1 LDRDTLPDEDF
12 KGRKTTLDG
21 VRMTEKSTGRVWL
34 ITGCSTGFGRELV
47 LAALAA
53 GDRVMATARR
63 PETLVDLAGLS
74 GGRVS
79 TAALDV
85 TDPASID
92 AAVKATI
99 AVFGRID
106 VLVNNA
112 GSMVMGA
119 VEEVSMADLREQ
131 FEVVFFGTAQVTK
144 AVVPL
149 LREQGS
155 GTIVQLSSLGGLK
168 TYPGY
173 GAYHAA
179 KYAVEGFSETLAAEL
194 APLGIQVLLVEPGA
208 FRTEFNRNKRV
219 TDELGV
225 YKDSAGVTRQVTQQ
239 LMNAEPNDPV
249 KGVAAIMKA
258 LDSDKPPL
266 RLLLGSDAVDG
277 LREHHESLLAEVTEW
292 EQLSRSTA
300 VAGE

>member
-1 LDRDTLPDEDF
+1 MNNTLEKHDEQ
-12 KGRKTTLDG
+12 
-21 VRMTEKSTGRVWL
+21 GRVWL

-63 PETLVDLAGLS
+63 PETLADLAEPGQ
-74 GGRVS
+74 GRVS
-79 TAALDV
+79 TAVLDV
-85 TDPASID
+85 TDSASIE
-92 AAVKATI
+92 AAVQATI

-112 GSMVMGA
+112 GSMVLGA

-131 FEVVFFGTAQVTK
+131 LDVVFFGAAEMTK
-144 AVVPL
+144 AVLPL
-149 LREQGS
+149 FRSQGS
-155 GTIVQLSSLGGLK
+155 GTIVQMSSLGGLK

-179 KYAVEGFSETLAAEL
+179 KYALEGLSEALATEV
-194 APLGIQVLLVEPGA
+194 APLGIRILLVEPGA
-208 FRTEFNRNKRV
+208 FRTEFNRNKRA
-219 TDELGV
+219 TAEL
-225 YKDSAGVTRQVTQQ
+225 DSYRDTAGATRVATRQ
-239 LMNAEPNDPV
+239 LLDSEPNDPV

-258 LDSDKPPL
+258 LDSDNPPL
-266 RLLLGSDAVDG
+266 RLLLGNDAVDG
-277 LREHHESLLAEVTEW
+277 LRAHHEALLAEVTEW

-300 VAGE
+300 IE